1 MKCQRYIIIKLTAMS
16 STWRCRTSASRSF
29 ALVVCSASLAAVRRS
44 FSSAWGGEK
53 KKRREGRGEGREGD
67 HRVRTIGREAAAGR
81 KHHARRPCASEYK
94 QDARCDG

>member
-53 KKRREGRGEGREGD
+53 KKRREGRGEGREGGGPQGQD
-67 HRVRTIGREAAAGR
+67 HRSGSSSRAEAPRAQAVRVEMR
-81 KHHARRPCASEYK
+81 
-94 QDARCDG
+94 